1 MGLPSPTTSLDW
13 SGYVGAIHE
22 IFHKNALKNPDA
34 PCVTETASST
44 TPERRFNYKQ
54 IYEASNVLANQLH
67 EAGITNGDVV
77 MIYAYRSVEL
87 VIAFMGTLAAG
98 ATITVLDPAYPP
110 ARQEIYLQVSQPK
123 GLITIGRARDENG
136 TFAPRVQKY
145 IDEELSLKIR
155 VPELRMSD
163 DAHLTGGEVDGKE
176 VFTDTESKASAPPDV
191 LVGPDSTSILS
202 FTSGT
207 TSTPKYEMQQ
217 FSKFGQWTIADY
229 FQGRVGQTLQ
239 LGQVLPV
246 DGQNFQLDLGHKVRL
261 SKVNPTNDDIRHSS
275 ANPR

>member
-1 MGLPSPTTSLDW
+1 MGLPDPTIGLDW
-13 SGYVGAIHE
+13 SGYIGAIHE

-44 TPERRFNYKQ
+44 TPERRFTYKQ
-54 IYEASNVLANQLH
+54 IYEASNILANQLH
-67 EAGITNGDVV
+67 DAGITNGDVV

-110 ARQEIYLQVSQPK
+110 ARQQIYLEVSQPK
-123 GLITIGRARDENG
+123 ALITIGRARDENG
-136 TFAPRVQKY
+136 AFAPRVQKY
-145 IDEELSLKIR
+145 IDEDLSLKIR

-163 DAHLTGGEVDGKE
+163 DGHLTGGEVDGKE

-207 TSTPKYEMQQ
+207 TSTPKYEIQPCQ
-217 FSKFGQWTIADY
+217 
-229 FQGRVGQTLQ
+229 
-239 LGQVLPV
+239 
-246 DGQNFQLDLGHKVRL
+246 
-261 SKVNPTNDDIRHSS
+261 SS
-275 ANPR
+275 GIS

>member
-1 MGLPSPTTSLDW
+1 MGLPDPTIDLDW
-13 SGYVGAIHE
+13 SGYIGAIHE
-22 IFHKNALKNPDA
+22 IFHQNVLKNPDA

-54 IYEASNVLANQLH
+54 IYEASNILANQLH

-77 MIYAYRSVEL
+77 MIFAYRSVEL

-110 ARQEIYLQVSQPK
+110 ARQQIYLEVSQPK
-123 GLITIGRARDENG
+123 ALITIGKARDENG
-136 TFAPRVQKY
+136 AFAPRVQKY
-145 IDEELSLKIR
+145 MDEELSLKIR

-163 DAHLTGGEVDGKE
+163 DGHLSGGEVDGEE
-176 VFTDTESKASAPPDV
+176 VFTDTEGKASAPPNV

-207 TSTPKYEMQQ
+207 TSTPKYETQQ
-217 FSKFGQWTIADY
+217 LFKFGNSLTVSRGVLSRHYSLTKYFPWMAKTFHWTSDTKFACL
-229 FQGRVGQTLQ
+229 R
-239 LGQVLPV
+239 
-246 DGQNFQLDLGHKVRL
+246 
-261 SKVNPTNDDIRHSS
+261 
-275 ANPR
+275 

>member
-1 MGLPSPTTSLDW
+1 MGLPDPTIDLDW
-13 SGYVGAIHE
+13 SGYIGAIHE

-44 TPERRFNYKQ
+44 TPERRFTYKQ
-54 IYEASNVLANQLH
+54 IYEASNILANQLH

-77 MIYAYRSVEL
+77 MIFAYRSVEL

-110 ARQEIYLQVSQPK
+110 ARQQIYLEVSQPK
-123 GLITIGRARDENG
+123 ALITIGRARDENG
-136 TFAPRVQKY
+136 PFAPRVQKY

-163 DAHLTGGEVDGKE
+163 DGHLTGGEVDGKE

-207 TSTPKYEMQQ
+207 TSTPKYEIQQ
-217 FSKFGQWTIADY
+217 LSKVRTTLADY
-229 FQGRVGQTLQ
+229 FQGRVEQTLQ
-239 LGQVLPV
+239 LSQVLPV

-261 SKVNPTNDDIRHSS
+261 SKVNHIKDDDARHKLC
-275 ANPR
+275 

>member
-1 MGLPSPTTSLDW
+1 MGLPDPTADLDW
-13 SGYVGAIHE
+13 SGYIGAIHE
-22 IFHKNALKNPDA
+22 IFHKNALKHPDA

-44 TPERRFNYKQ
+44 TPERRYTYKQ
-54 IYEASNVLANQLH
+54 IYEASNILANQLH

-77 MIYAYRSVEL
+77 MIFAYRSVEL
-87 VIAFMGTLAAG
+87 IIAFMGTLAAG

-110 ARQEIYLQVSQPK
+110 ARQQIYLEVSQPK
-123 GLITIGRARDENG
+123 ALITIGRARDENG

-155 VPELRMSD
+155 VPELRVSD
-163 DAHLTGGEVDGKE
+163 DGHLTGGEVDGKE
-176 VFTDTESKASAPPDV
+176 VFTDAENKASAPPDV

-207 TSTPKYEMQQ
+207 TSTPKYEIQQ
-217 FSKFGQWTIADY
+217 LLKAQTFTDY

-239 LGQVLPV
+239 LSQVLSM
-246 DGQNFQLDLGHKVRL
+246 DGQDFQLDFGDEVCL
-261 SKVNPTNDDIRHSS
+261 SKVNPTEDDARHKLC
-275 ANPR
+275 